1 MTKPCTNRKIKPRG
15 QGWSKKEWVEAVMDK
30 ERKSKYYPEIGKEE
44 DEQVQ

>member
-1 MTKPCTNRKIKPRG
+1 MTKPCTSRKVKTRG

-30 ERKSKYYPEIGKEE
+30 ERRNTYYPEMDKED